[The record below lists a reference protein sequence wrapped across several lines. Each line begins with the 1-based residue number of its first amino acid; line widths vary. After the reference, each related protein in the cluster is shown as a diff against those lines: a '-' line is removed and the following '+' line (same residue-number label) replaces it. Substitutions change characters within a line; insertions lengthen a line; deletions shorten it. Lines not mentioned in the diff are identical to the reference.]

1 MITTDTLS
9 TCIRPMIKASPG
21 KKLVVAD
28 LSAIEN
34 RALMWLSGCDE
45 GLKVYADGKDPYIDF
60 GVRLFGIPYEEIT
73 KAQRQLCKPAVL
85 GCGYGLG
92 PGQERRLA
100 NGQIELTG
108 LRKYAQGLGV
118 TLDARQSAGMVNTF
132 REEFYPVVEYWRYLE
147 QAFHAAVKTGRR
159 QQVGAV
165 YLGLIGSKENPLAL
179 YIKLPSGRP
188 LYYMN
193 PRSWQGAKGIEIRF
207 DGLRN
212 GQWWSV
218 TAWGGVLCENVVQA
232 VSRDVLVEGMFRA
245 EGMGLPIIGHSHDE
259 LITEVPDTKEFE
271 TAVEMLEASMEAD
284 IDWAPGLPLAAEGWE
299 GERYEKQ

>member
-9 TCIRPMIKASPG
+9 TCIRPMIKTSPG

-60 GVRLFGIPYEEIT
+60 GVRLFGVPYDSIT

-92 PGQERRLA
+92 PGQERQLA

-147 QAFHAAVKTGRR
+147 QAFYAAVKTGKR

-165 YLGLIGSKENPLAL
+165 YLGMVKQDAL
-179 YIKLPSGRP
+179 YIELPSGRR

-193 PRSWQGAKGIEIRF
+193 PRAWQGAKGIEIRF

-218 TAWGGVLCENVVQA
+218 TAWGGVLCENVVQGF
-232 VSRDVLVEGMFRA
+232 SRDVLVEGMFRA
-245 EGMGLPIIGHSHDE
+245 EGRGLPIVLHSHDE
-259 LITEVPDTKEFE
+259 LGAEVDADMPKGLATK
-271 TAVEMLEASMEAD
+271 MLVASMSEP

-299 GERYEKQ
+299 GERYEKR